1 MHIGVIMDGNRRYA
15 KQNLVQIILGH
26 RKGVLSLENL
36 IELCPKYNI
45 DTVTVYAFSTE
56 NFVNRTQEE
65 QNNLFKV
72 ITEAARFYKRKL
84 VGRDVRVKVLGKLQR
99 LPEELVEAVDS
110 LVDSTKEGTKVLL
123 QLCLNYGGRSEIVE
137 AVQKAVNSGEKEFT
151 EEIISKYL
159 YSCLEPDLIIRPGG
173 EFRLSNFL
181 TWQSAYSELFF
192 TDTLWPD
199 FGEADLVKALDFYN
213 SRQRRFGK

>member
-1 MHIGVIMDGNRRYA
+1 MDGNRRYA

-199 FGEADLVKALDFYN
+199 FSEADLVKALDFYN

>member
-1 MHIGVIMDGNRRYA
+1 MDGNRRYA

-45 DTVTVYAFSTE
+45 DIVTVYAFSTE
-56 NFVNRTQEE
+56 NFVNRTQDE

-123 QLCLNYGGRSEIVE
+123 QLCLNYGGRAEIVE
-137 AVQKAVNSGEKEFT
+137 AVQKALESGEKEIT
-151 EEIISKYL
+151 EQTISKYL
-159 YSCLEPDLIIRPGG
+159 YSNLEPDLIIRPGG

-199 FGEADLVKALDFYN
+199 FGETDLVKALDFYN

>member
-56 NFVNRTQEE
+56 NFVNRTQ
-65 QNNLFKV
+65 
-72 ITEAARFYKRKL
+72 
-84 VGRDVRVKVLGKLQR
+84 
-99 LPEELVEAVDS
+99 EAVDS

>member
-110 LVDSTKEGTKVLL
+110 LVDSTKAGTKVLL

>member
-45 DTVTVYAFSTE
+45 DIVTVYAFSTE
-56 NFVNRTQEE
+56 NFVNRTQDE

-123 QLCLNYGGRSEIVE
+123 QLCLNYGGRAEIVE
-137 AVQKAVNSGEKEFT
+137 AVQKALESGEKEIT
-151 EEIISKYL
+151 EQTISKYL
-159 YSCLEPDLIIRPGG
+159 YSNLEPDLIIRPGG

-199 FGEADLVKALDFYN
+199 FGETDLVKALDFYN